1 MDHIETLDDL
11 LALYGTPG
19 IGATIKVRPALIP
32 SYRTFIERSRFCILS
47 TVGPEGTDG
56 TPRGDEA
63 QVVTVLDDRTL
74 AMPDWTGNERVDN
87 LRNIIRDGRVSLLFL
102 IAGSKDAIR
111 VNGKARLTT
120 DDGLR
125 NRFARNGQRPRLVV
139 VIRIAEVYSQC
150 PKALNRAALWSGD
163 ASADLPTPADSFA
176 EIKSGAFDALPDTA
190 IWPDWV

>member
-11 LALYGTPG
+11 LALYGAPG
-19 IGATIKVRPALIP
+19 IGATIKVRRALIP

-56 TPRGDEA
+56 TPRGDEE

-111 VNGKARLTT
+111 VNGTARLTT

-125 NRFARNGQRPRLVV
+125 SRFARNGQLPRLVV

-176 EIKSGAFDALPDTA
+176 EIKSGAFDALPATA